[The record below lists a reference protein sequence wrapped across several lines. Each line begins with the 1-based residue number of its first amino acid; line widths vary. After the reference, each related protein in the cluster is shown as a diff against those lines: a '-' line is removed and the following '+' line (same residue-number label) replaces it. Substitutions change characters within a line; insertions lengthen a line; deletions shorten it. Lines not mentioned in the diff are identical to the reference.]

1 MYSKRKPSYMTWVV
15 GAFSSGCC
23 QPSWPSFTGTI
34 LGSFPD
40 VIDLLL
46 GLSEKPSLTPAAIF
60 SGTTE
65 VLLVFLLSE
74 KHPPDLALPKCF
86 KSVSTKGSIC
96 RRFISSFGSRS
107 FRSRS
112 SLAMCAAMIR
122 LRLDRSTSNPSIFST
137 ETI

>member
-1 MYSKRKPSYMTWVV
+1 MYSKRKPSYTTWVI

-46 GLSEKPSLTPAAIF
+46 GLSEKPSLIHASIF

>member
-1 MYSKRKPSYMTWVV
+1 MLCIIKQYSTMCSKRKPSYMTWVV

-23 QPSWPSFTGTI
+23 QPSLAPSFTGTI
-34 LGSFPD
+34 LCSFTGE
-40 VIDLLL
+40 ILC
-46 GLSEKPSLTPAAIF
+46 
-60 SGTTE
+60 GTTE
-65 VLLVFLLSE
+65 VLLVFFLSE